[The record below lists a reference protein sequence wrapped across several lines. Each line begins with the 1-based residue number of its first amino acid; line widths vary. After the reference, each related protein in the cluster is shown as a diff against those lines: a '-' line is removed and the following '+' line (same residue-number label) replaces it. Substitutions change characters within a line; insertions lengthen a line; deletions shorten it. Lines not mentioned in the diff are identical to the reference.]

1 MFFEFRGG
9 NKKWNLRSN
18 IENQSLYAKV
28 FLRMLKVLLFVEKHI
43 DNQCYSINTRII
55 FKLDQFRH

>member
-1 MFFEFRGG
+1 MFFEFRGR

-18 IENQSLYAKV
+18 IENQPFYAKV

-43 DNQCYSINTRII
+43 DNRYYSINTRII
-55 FKLDQFRH
+55 FKLD

>member
-1 MFFEFRGG
+1 MFFEFRGR

-18 IENQSLYAKV
+18 IENQQFYAKV

-43 DNQCYSINTRII
+43 DNQYYSVNTRII
-55 FKLDQFRH
+55 FKLD